1 MPTTT
6 EVVATALSD
15 ENLVAAL
22 TSPGGLTAFV
32 AEVGRALDVWLID
45 VWSFDR
51 ERDAAVY
58 EAFWRR
64 AGASAAEL
72 AVVGTRVALD
82 ERPDLRLLADRGA
95 LVERHIDD
103 PDLPRELAATMT
115 RRGYRS
121 SIDASLVAAGE
132 VIGVLGL
139 VETRVVRRLA
149 AAQRA
154 NLEHICRLAA
164 LGVETA
170 TARRVSTEHADHL
183 TALLESGHA
192 LAGTLDRS
200 APLTAFSA
208 AAARLLTDVEYEVDV
223 WLRDENG
230 SFMRVAAPGAG
241 SAADGSVDALA
252 PAGALAPADTRAD
265 TLVLRALE
273 RGRPTQ
279 ARTGGEPTRLVVPLV
294 VAGEPAGYIEIHGRR
309 LRRFTPDE
317 VAVLQVLADY
327 AAIAHEHARLGRSLG
342 RQAAVDTVTGFFNR
356 WYFSER
362 LYSETARASRYK
374 QPLSI
379 VLAHIDRFDEFVS
392 RNGRVAGDAVLK
404 GIGRLL
410 GACLRRKVDIACRY
424 ADGEFA
430 VLLPNTPPFKSGA
443 VLVAER
449 LRATIEGMEFRNEDH
464 ELLGRFT
471 LSLGIAGFP
480 RHAEDAEE
488 LGGYAEQALIQAREL
503 GGNRL
508 QVFGAPPQEPGQEDD
523 SEQDG
528 QDAPSVEEP
537 AGEGARA
544 DDVLPPDWDD
554 DLT

>member
-1 MPTTT
+1 M
-6 EVVATALSD
+6 ATPLSD

-22 TSPGGLTAFV
+22 ASPGGLAAFV
-32 AEVGRALDVWLID
+32 AAVGRALDVWLVD

-58 EAFWRR
+58 EAFWQRE
-64 AGASAAEL
+64 ATSAAGL
-72 AVVGTRVALD
+72 AVTGTRMALD
-82 ERPDLRLLADRGA
+82 ERPDLRLLAERGA

-103 PDLPRELAATMT
+103 PDLPRELSTTMT

-121 SIDASLVAAGE
+121 TIDAPLVAAGE

-139 VETRVVRRLA
+139 VETRAVRRLA

-154 NLEHICRLAA
+154 NLEHICALAA
-164 LGVETA
+164 LGVQTA
-170 TARRVSTEHADHL
+170 IARRISTGHADHL

-200 APLTAFSA
+200 APLAAFSA
-208 AAARLLTDVEYEVDV
+208 AVARLLPGVDYELDV

-230 SFMRVAAPGAG
+230 LFVRTTAAGADVAADDQ
-241 SAADGSVDALA
+241 AADGRPHA
-252 PAGALAPADTRAD
+252 PTD
-265 TLVLRALE
+265 TLVRRALE
-273 RGRPTQ
+273 HGRPTQ

-294 VAGEPAGYIEIHGRR
+294 VAGQPAGYIDLHGPR

-327 AAIAHEHARLGRSLG
+327 AAVAHEHARLGRSLS
-342 RQAAVDTVTGFFNR
+342 RQGAVDAVTGLFNR

-379 VLAHIDRFDEFVS
+379 VLAHIDRFDEFVA
-392 RNGRVAGDAVLK
+392 RRGRPAGDAVLK
-404 GIGRLL
+404 AIGRLL
-410 GACLRRKVDIACRY
+410 GAGLHRKVDIACRH

-430 VLLPNTPPFKSGA
+430 LLLPNTPPLKAGA
-443 VLVAER
+443 VQVAER
-449 LRATIEGMEFRNEDH
+449 LRATIEGMEFRDEDH
-464 ELLGRFT
+464 ALLGRFT
-471 LSLGIAGFP
+471 LSLGISGFP
-480 RHAEDAEE
+480 SQAEDAEE
-488 LGGYAEQALIQAREL
+488 LGACADQALTQAREL

-508 QVFGAPPQEPGQEDD
+508 QVFGAPPQEPGQEDAPD
-523 SEQDG
+523 ADGDGPRRNAPLAQEQA
-528 QDAPSVEEP
+528 DA
-537 AGEGARA
+537 GARA

-554 DLT
+554 DLI